1 MRGSSLCRRKYVLP
15 KDPRT
20 TGQLRARAALTAASK
35 AWSHHPQL
43 TEEHRREWRVA
54 GAKVRSRPR
63 LYQSGPLTG
72 QMYFV
77 ARNCSRD
84 RAGRE
89 LLLRATDPV
98 RQSSERRRQPAK
110 AVSQVTQSQRVARST
125 WEQYRIYTGDTP
137 SQYRPSTLRHSK
149 AGRAVPS
156 APRACKAV
164 RNVRNWATCGGELR
178 TARLAAVKLSTGW
191 LSVVAQDS
199 SPSTP
204 ALSLGE
210 RPPRPFGALCAPE
223 PPGKDGPLTPT
234 LSPSEGERG
243 NRR

>member
-1 MRGSSLCRRKYVLP
+1 MKILDIPKSGRDGRCVYYMRDSNLCRRKYVVP

-43 TEEHRREWRVA
+43 TEEHRRDWRVA

-84 RAGRE
+84 RAGRD

-98 RQSSERRRQPAK
+98 GQSSAGRRQPVEA
-110 AVSQVTQSQRVARST
+110 ASQGPQCQRVARST
-125 WEQYRIYTGDTP
+125 WGQYRIYTGHTP

-156 APRACKAV
+156 APRACKHA
-164 RNVRNWATCGGELR
+164 RNVRNWATYGGAR
-178 TARLAAVKLSTGW
+178 GTARPT
-191 LSVVAQDS
+191 QDRFGQY
-199 SPSTP
+199 TP
-204 ALSLGE
+204 L
-210 RPPRPFGALCAPE
+210 RPCKVRWSGHWRELWH
-223 PPGKDGPLTPT
+223 GT
-234 LSPSEGERG
+234 
-243 NRR
+243 

>member
-1 MRGSSLCRRKYVLP
+1 MKLLEIPKSGRDGRWVYYMRGRKLCRRKYVVP

-20 TGQLRARAALTAASK
+20 PGQLRARAALTAASK
-35 AWSHHPQL
+35 AWSHNPQL

-98 RQSSERRRQPAK
+98 GQSSGRSRQPAK
-110 AVSQVTQSQRVARST
+110 AVSQVIQSQRVARST
-125 WEQYRIYTGDTP
+125 WEQYR
-137 SQYRPSTLRHSK
+137 
-149 AGRAVPS
+149 
-156 APRACKAV
+156 
-164 RNVRNWATCGGELR
+164 
-178 TARLAAVKLSTGW
+178 
-191 LSVVAQDS
+191 
-199 SPSTP
+199 
-204 ALSLGE
+204 
-210 RPPRPFGALCAPE
+210 
-223 PPGKDGPLTPT
+223 
-234 LSPSEGERG
+234 
-243 NRR
+243 